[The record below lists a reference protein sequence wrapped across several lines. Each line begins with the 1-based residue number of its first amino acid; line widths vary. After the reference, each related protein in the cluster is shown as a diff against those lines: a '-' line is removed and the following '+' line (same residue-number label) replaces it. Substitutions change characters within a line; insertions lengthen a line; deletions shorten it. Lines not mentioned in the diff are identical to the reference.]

1 MAECSVHPG
10 NLLPGC
16 HWCRTGTEPGP
27 VLPGKVFAAKA
38 GTGAGGDGWTYIGE
52 DGGLPF
58 AAPIFDAEP
67 EPVPWPEFP
76 VTLSVTVDYSGRMT
90 EFRRHV
96 RTILW
101 WWRLAKQQTHQQ
113 NHTGPWS
120 RCKACHPEQDRRP
133 LAVNGHE
140 YRRRQLARVRRER

>member
-1 MAECSVHPG
+1 MTVADLYVGSG
-10 NLLPGC
+10 N
-16 HWCRTGTEPGP
+16 
-27 VLPGKVFAAKA
+27 
-38 GTGAGGDGWTYIGE
+38 GWTHIGE
-52 DGGLPF
+52 TAGHAFQF
-58 AAPIFDAEP
+58 AAPVPDAEP

-101 WWRLAKQQTHQQ
+101 WWRQAKQQTHQRE
-113 NHTGPWS
+113 HAGPWS

-133 LAVNGHE
+133 LPVDGDE
-140 YRRRQLARVRRER
+140 YRRRQRARVRRKR